1 MYIAVLRIKGA
12 EVYVQ
17 FCPMTVFPV
26 SGDAL
31 CKATIGR
38 FLESIDILK
47 ITSYD
52 SLILQKKL
60 HICAVCF
67 SQWKLRY

>member
-1 MYIAVLRIKGA
+1 MYKAVLRIKGA

-31 CKATIGR
+31 CKVTIGR
-38 FLESIDILK
+38 FLEGIDILE

-52 SLILQKKL
+52 SLILQKKVAYL
-60 HICAVCF
+60 CGCF